1 MSLCIRQFHVSMAI
15 EKDFPIV
22 VLVFIFS
29 KPRKVSKIVK
39 SAATSIEKLERFFAL
54 SQF

>member
-22 VLVFIFS
+22 VLVLYFLNQE
-29 KPRKVSKIVK
+29 K
-39 SAATSIEKLERFFAL
+39 SQKL
-54 SQF
+54 